1 MYDLKAGKKLFHGS
15 LELVKEPDAD
25 YQKKKQELQ
34 KDSNK
39 KRTLDFGF
47 GFYLTDDFDRA
58 VEWTRSKIRN
68 FNKHKGKDEEEKTYG
83 YVSGFKL
90 KIPILPSPKIKIF
103 NSYDKEWLSMIGK
116 GRMNEQIP
124 DYDIIIGS
132 VADANTEILL
142 TAYYNNRPYYTKEG
156 EKIDFG
162 KMSKSEKDKVA
173 LKLLRFNPPFIQLC
187 FRKNHAIKK
196 YLRFDKEKIVTKEG
210 MVR

>member
-1 MYDLKAGKKLFHGS
+1 MYDLKAGKRLYHGS

-25 YQKKKQELQ
+25 YQKKEQELQ
-34 KDSNK
+34 KGSK

-58 VEWTRSKIRN
+58 VEWAKTKIRN
-68 FNKHKGKDEEEKTYG
+68 YNKRKGKDEPEKTYG

-90 KIPILPSPKIKIF
+90 KVPILPSSRIKIF
-103 NSYDKEWLSMIGK
+103 DSYDEEWFSLVCK
-116 GRMNEQIP
+116 GRMSEQIP

-162 KMSKSEKDKVA
+162 KMSKSEKYKVA

-187 FRKNHAIKK
+187 FRKNHVIKK

-210 MVR
+210 IVK